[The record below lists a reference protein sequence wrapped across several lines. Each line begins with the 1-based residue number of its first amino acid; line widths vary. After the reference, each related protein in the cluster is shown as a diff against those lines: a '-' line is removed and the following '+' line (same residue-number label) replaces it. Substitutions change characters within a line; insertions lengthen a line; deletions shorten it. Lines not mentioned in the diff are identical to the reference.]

1 MDRVCG
7 GGCERR
13 RREAL
18 LLMRRRWIGQDRRLS
33 YQLLGGRGQLLIEH
47 ASLTNKKC
55 QSLGCTAVGCDVEFI
70 WVGIN
75 QEIEWRTTKMV
86 DGLMMMMMGG
96 GSVVAPNRAKRAAAA
111 QQVLCTR

>member
-1 MDRVCG
+1 MNARGYKGEVWTVFVVVDARGEGERLCFSCAEGGLDRTEGCHISCWEG
-7 GGCERR
+7 G
-13 RREAL
+13 
-18 LLMRRRWIGQDRRLS
+18 
-33 YQLLGGRGQLLIEH
+33 GGRGQILIEH

-86 DGLMMMMMGG
+86 DG
-96 GSVVAPNRAKRAAAA
+96 
-111 QQVLCTR
+111 